1 MPGSSGYHWLSKT
14 FHWLT
19 ALAVLGMI
27 CIGWW
32 MTGLALGLFKLQVYT
47 WHKWIGLTVL
57 ALTLLCLLWRRR
69 VPPPDLPDTI
79 APWERKLAP
88 LVHWS
93 LLALLLA
100 MPISGWA
107 MNSAAAHDQPALL
120 TIDLAHDRVGHDHAL
135 QAAVHPCL
143 QHLPLRCCR
152 PKGRFAE
159 IYCQS

>member
-57 ALTLLCLLWRRR
+57 ALTLLCLLWRWR
-69 VPPPDLPDTI
+69 VPPPNLPDTI

-107 MNSAAAHDQPALL
+107 MNSAAGVGRARPAGPP
-120 TIDLAHDRVGHDHAL
+120 HH
-135 QAAVHPCL
+135 
-143 QHLPLRCCR
+143 R
-152 PKGRFAE
+152 PR
-159 IYCQS
+159 S

>member
-69 VPPPDLPDTI
+69 VPPPDLPPTRSRRGS
-79 APWERKLAP
+79 ASSH
-88 LVHWS
+88 HWFTGRCW
-93 LLALLLA
+93 LCCW
-100 MPISGWA
+100 PCQ
-107 MNSAAAHDQPALL
+107 SAAGP
-120 TIDLAHDRVGHDHAL
+120 
-135 QAAVHPCL
+135 
-143 QHLPLRCCR
+143 
-152 PKGRFAE
+152 
-159 IYCQS
+159 